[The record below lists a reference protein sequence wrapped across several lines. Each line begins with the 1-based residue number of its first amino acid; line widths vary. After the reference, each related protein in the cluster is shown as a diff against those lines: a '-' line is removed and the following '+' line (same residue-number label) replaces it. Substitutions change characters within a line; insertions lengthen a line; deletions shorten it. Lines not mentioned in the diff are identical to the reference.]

1 MGLTY
6 QFEGKNFQV
15 ISCDDL
21 PDHRVKIAYIFD
33 GESRESVVENRKG
46 LLPFL
51 ANLLGLDADD
61 SIDKN
66 TLRMHMY
73 TDPIIFPLFVEIYY
87 SFILHF
93 HDLYQY
99 PLEVCLLYFL

>member
-33 GESRESVVENRKG
+33 GESRETVVENRKG

-51 ANLLGLDADD
+51 ANLLGLDEDET
-61 SIDKN
+61 IDIN
-66 TLRMHMY
+66 TLKMLIY
-73 TDPIIFPLFVEIYY
+73 TDPIIFPLDEEGLPEPSIYKLNE
-87 SFILHF
+87 SIFTI
-93 HDLYQY
+93 DD
-99 PLEVCLLYFL
+99 